1 MSNTYLSNRI
11 QDIVTG
17 LTSLTLDTKAAERT
31 IKTRQSSS
39 RSERYTGPDV
49 VDISDAFH
57 DYVIS
62 QIDLPTYLLEIA
74 AVVRGDRNLGNTL
87 APLLKDYRDAVDDVS
102 APPPPTPNFLSKK
115 ILEFTQLLTM
125 CVLCVLTHIS

>member
-1 MSNTYLSNRI
+1 M
-11 QDIVTG
+11 
-17 LTSLTLDTKAAERT
+17 
-31 IKTRQSSS
+31 
-39 RSERYTGPDV
+39 
-49 VDISDAFH
+49 DISDAFH

-102 APPPPTPNFLSKK
+102 AAPLPNPKPSFEKN
-115 ILEFTQLLTM
+115 IGIYPIANNV
-125 CVLCVLTHIS
+125 CAVCAYPY